1 MVWGMSAFF
10 KVTAVLAVAAF
21 ATVILTVAFR
31 GLAYA
36 GPYML
41 AFFLLLAIS
50 VRAFTK
56 TKSFAYTVVIFG
68 SAAMALYYPALFISY
83 GNFKYAALIIPLIQ
97 LIMFGM
103 GTSMHYKDFLGVL
116 KAPKGILIGV
126 VSHFIIMPLL
136 GFSIAT
142 LSVKFAAMPP
152 EVAAGIILIGC
163 CPNGMASNVVS
174 YLAKAN
180 LALSVTI
187 TSISTL
193 LSPVVTPFLMN
204 LLAGPLIKINTWL
217 MVVDIF
223 KMVMIPIAL
232 GLLFSSVA
240 KGRAR
245 WLKKMMP
252 LVSMGGI
259 ICIIIII
266 TAVGRDS
273 LLKVGLLLALLVLMH
288 NIGGYLLGFWSTKLF
303 KMEERDCRTIA
314 IEVGMQNGGMAA
326 GLAKGMG
333 KIATLG
339 LAPVIFSTLM
349 NITGSLLASYWHNKP
364 TSNAADDT
372 GLNALDEQKGT

>member
-1 MVWGMSAFF
+1 MVWRMSAFY
-10 KVTAVLAVAAF
+10 KATAALAIAAF
-21 ATVILTVAFR
+21 VTLLLTIAFR

-36 GPYML
+36 GPYLL

-50 VRAFTK
+50 CRAFPK

-68 SAAMALYYPALFISY
+68 AAAMALYYPTLFVSY
-83 GNFKYAALIIPLIQ
+83 GSFKYATLIIPLIQ

-142 LSVKFAAMPP
+142 LSVKFAGMPP

-204 LLAGPLIKINTWL
+204 LLAGPLIKINPWL
-217 MVVDIF
+217 MVADIF

-240 KGRAR
+240 KGRAN
-245 WLKKMMP
+245 WLKKIMP
-252 LVSMGGI
+252 LVSMAGI
-259 ICIIIII
+259 IGIIIII
-266 TAVGRDS
+266 TAAGRDS
-273 LLKVGLLLALLVLMH
+273 LLKVGLLLAVLVLVH
-288 NIGGYLLGFWSTKLF
+288 NIGGYLLGFWSAKLLG
-303 KMEERDCRTIA
+303 MEERDCRTIA

-333 KIATLG
+333 KISTLG

-349 NITGSLLASYWHNKP
+349 NITGSLLASYWHKKP
-364 TSNAADDT
+364 IISN
-372 GLNALDEQKGT
+372 DESFDLKEVSS